1 MLHQNSQGSGAPF
14 SPMLSKCVRRGS
26 GEVSPRGSFIEW
38 GSEPSP
44 PILLL
49 HLPGGRRR
57 SPPSFPMH
65 HPGGPGTNPPFS
77 SDNRTY
83 ASILSEMTLRK
94 TRGPDLNEER
104 NYFFTH
110 LTRDYFISSF
120 TPIQSNS
127 AREERRSP
135 SPSSLRPA
143 PATAQHFIPPRP
155 YFITLRSFL
164 QTKVCLEI

>member
-1 MLHQNSQGSGAPF
+1 MEHP
-14 SPMLSKCVRRGS
+14 SPPCSPSVRRGS
-26 GEVSPRGSFIEW
+26 GEVSPRGSFFEW

-77 SDNRTY
+77 SDNRNH
-83 ASILSEMTLRK
+83 ALILSESKLRK
-94 TRGPDLNEER
+94 TRGLDLNEDR

-120 TPIQSNS
+120 TPIQSKDS
-127 AREERRSP
+127 TREERRSP
-135 SPSSLRPA
+135 SPSSLQPA
-143 PATAQHFIPPRP
+143 PATAYPRDP
-155 YFITLRSFL
+155 TILH
-164 QTKVCLEI
+164 